1 MAGSSRTSGK
11 IQKTTADVAIAAHRD
26 FGLEKI
32 IKAAELIWAR
42 PAKGRSLGLAAS
54 KTLNLMLGVAGSDG
68 FQDRMYSIPKKDI
81 RRSHKSNEHIPG
93 ILEELHTTLFRLE
106 TVSPR
111 GKPAVFTAPLLS
123 STIVEIDDQDDDAL
137 IYFQFT
143 PAFIAIHKDSRLWA
157 ALSGPIMI
165 RFDSAYALRLYE
177 IGCQLVG
184 RHDPTM
190 RLTVPEL
197 RELLQVPA
205 AKYTDW
211 ANLRRKTLDAAVAE
225 VNQLAPFV
233 VTVPEDRI
241 RRSGRKIVGLELRFF
256 LKPDDEAADAARERN
271 RHSAGRRAR
280 REGTVEDVVE
290 PMALTSPEDLVLLW
304 RKVRGLLERNP
315 LLKKRPIKGVLD
327 DLELVGVEDG
337 EARLAAA
344 SGAVAD
350 QVNRNYDS
358 ELRRAFAVASGGTV
372 RGVEVSAAREAAR

>member
-1 MAGSSRTSGK
+1 MVKSSPLP
-11 IQKTTADVAIAAHRD
+11 KTTAEVAIAAHRD

-32 IKAAELIWAR
+32 IKAAELIRAR

-54 KTLNLMLGVAGSDG
+54 KALNLMLGVAGSDG

-143 PAFIAIHKDSRLWA
+143 PAFIAIHKESRLWA

-205 AKYTDW
+205 GRYRDW
-211 ANLRRKTLDAAVAE
+211 DALRRNTLGAAVAE
-225 VNQLAPFV
+225 VNQLAHFEV
-233 VTVPEDRI
+233 HVPEDRI
-241 RRSGRKIVGLELRFF
+241 RRSGRKIVSLELRFF
-256 LKPDDEAADAARERN
+256 LKLDEDAAEAAQERD

-290 PMALTSPEDLVLLW
+290 PALALDTAENRALLW
-304 RKVRGLLERNP
+304 RKVCGLLERNP
-315 LLKKRPIKGVLD
+315 
-327 DLELVGVEDG
+327 
-337 EARLAAA
+337 
-344 SGAVAD
+344 
-350 QVNRNYDS
+350 
-358 ELRRAFAVASGGTV
+358 
-372 RGVEVSAAREAAR
+372 